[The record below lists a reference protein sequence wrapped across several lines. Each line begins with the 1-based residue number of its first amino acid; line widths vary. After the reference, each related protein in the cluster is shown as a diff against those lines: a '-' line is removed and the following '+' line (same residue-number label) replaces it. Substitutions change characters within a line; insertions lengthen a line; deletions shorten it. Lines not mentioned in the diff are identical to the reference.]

1 MTINNQYNHKMRK
14 LTILFVFLLTCAVLN
29 SQDSRFYRSYP
40 QSTPDSLLTP
50 GVVIRNDIANMQYC
64 MGQYYKERR
73 IAAFCEIG
81 SAVTFAS
88 FYAVAVYTDVDGLD
102 RMLLASS
109 VALAAATMVIYI
121 DADKWLKRGSIKLMP
136 GSIRVYF

>member
-1 MTINNQYNHKMRK
+1 MRK
-14 LTILFVFLLTCAVLN
+14 LIILFVFLFACTILN

-64 MGQYYKERR
+64 MGKYYQERR
-73 IAAFCEIG
+73 IAAYCEIG

-88 FYAVAVYTDVDGLD
+88 FYVVAVYTDLDGLD

-109 VALAAATMVIYI
+109 VALAAATLIIYI
-121 DADKWLKRGSIKLMP
+121 DSDKWLKRGSIKLMP